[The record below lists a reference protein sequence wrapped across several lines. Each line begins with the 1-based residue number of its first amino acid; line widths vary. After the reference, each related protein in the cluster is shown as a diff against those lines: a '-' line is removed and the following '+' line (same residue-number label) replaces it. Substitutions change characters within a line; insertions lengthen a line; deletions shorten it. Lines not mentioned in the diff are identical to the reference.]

1 MYVGY
6 SFKYFPFEAEEMAQW
21 LSVSCSLRG
30 PEFYSQHPP
39 TQVLGSLPP
48 VTLAAGDLMHLAS
61 HKHLHLC
68 THTAPI
74 SSNEKIYILH

>member
-21 LSVSCSLRG
+21 LSILFSKGTGVLL
-30 PEFYSQHPP
+30 PAPP

-48 VTLAAGDLMHLAS
+48 VTLAVGDLMHLAS

-74 SSNEKIYILH
+74 SSNEKMYTLH